1 MTQVELIEEISKT
14 TGISKTKVLQV
25 LKTFVSV
32 TTRTTKTGEKVHLT
46 GFGSFATVSTKARG
60 IAKNRDGEWVS
71 LKFHPS
77 RSRRGTWKSSQS

>member
-1 MTQVELIEEISKT
+1 MTQVELVEEISKA

-25 LKTFVSV
+25 IKTFFAITS
-32 TTRTTKTGEKVHLT
+32 RTTKTGEKVHLS
-46 GFGSFATVSTKARG
+46 GFGSFTTVSTKARG

-77 RSRRGTWKSSQS
+77 RSRRGTWKSTQ